1 MFWDQKKMAK
11 DYFWVCMCTRQQFKT
26 VLWKFWTLSQSAA
39 FMVSDWQS
47 GQECFQLQLAISE
60 CLSDCVFF
68 SVQNIV
74 QAVGWAFVCF
84 IHSSW
89 LSVKKKL
96 MSPGCVYIIELGWN
110 CPSVQK
116 DRYFRH
122 QLFMKISSHLRERV
136 CYWQDW
142 REFSSVKVIALLET
156 REFSLER
163 KIYGKLTSGD

>member
-1 MFWDQKKMAK
+1 MYKAAVQDCTLKILDLVSVCCVHGIWLAEWPGMLPVAVG
-11 DYFWVCMCTRQQFKT
+11 YFGMPKW
-26 VLWKFWTLSQSAA
+26 LH
-39 FMVSDWQS
+39 
-47 GQECFQLQLAISE
+47 
-60 CLSDCVFF
+60 FF

-122 QLFMKISSHLRERV
+122 QLFMKISSHVRERV